1 MREIKRILIANRGE
15 IALRA
20 LRTIQEMGKEAVV
33 VHSTADKDA
42 LYVKYAD
49 ASICIGGAR
58 SSESY
63 LHIPAIITACEI
75 SEADAI
81 FPGYGFLS
89 ENQNF
94 VEICEKHNI
103 KFIGPSVEAMAL
115 MSDKSKAKQMMM
127 RAGIPVVPGSDGAIK
142 DIEAAKK
149 LATQIGYPV
158 IIKAAAGGGGRGMRV
173 VEKEEDLE
181 KSFWSAESEAMSAF
195 GDGTMYMEKYI
206 SNPRHIEVQVLG
218 DEYGNVIHVGE
229 RDCSMQRRH
238 QKLIEESPA
247 VILDDETRAE
257 LHQTA
262 VNAAK
267 AIGYTGAGTFEFLY
281 DQRDNKFYFIE
292 MNTRLQVEHC
302 VSEMCSGLDLIE
314 WMIRISQGER
324 LPEQKDIKLSGHSI
338 ECRITAE
345 DPKSFTPNPGKI
357 TKYVAPGGR
366 NVRMDSHVYEGYSVP
381 PYYDSMIGKL
391 IVYDIDRNR
400 AIAKM
405 KVALDELIIQG
416 IKTTKDFHINMM
428 NNDDF
433 INNLYD
439 TNYLSKH

>member
-142 DIEAAKK
+142 DIEMAKK
-149 LATQIGYPV
+149 LASEIGYPV

-247 VILDDETRAE
+247 VILDDKTRAK

-391 IVYDIDRNR
+391 IVHDIDRNR

-439 TNYLSKH
+439 TNYLAKH

>member
-247 VILDDETRAE
+247 VILDDQTRAE

-366 NVRMDSHVYEGYSVP
+366 NVRMDSHVYEGHSVP
-381 PYYDSMIGKL
+381 PYYDSMIG
-391 IVYDIDRNR
+391 
-400 AIAKM
+400 
-405 KVALDELIIQG
+405 
-416 IKTTKDFHINMM
+416 
-428 NNDDF
+428 
-433 INNLYD
+433 
-439 TNYLSKH
+439 

>member
-149 LATQIGYPV
+149 LAIQIGYPV

-247 VILDDETRAE
+247 VILDDKTRAK

-391 IVYDIDRNR
+391 IVHDIDRNR

>member
-142 DIEAAKK
+142 DIEMAKK
-149 LATQIGYPV
+149 LASEIGYPV

-391 IVYDIDRNR
+391 IVHDIDRNR

-439 TNYLSKH
+439 TNYLAKH